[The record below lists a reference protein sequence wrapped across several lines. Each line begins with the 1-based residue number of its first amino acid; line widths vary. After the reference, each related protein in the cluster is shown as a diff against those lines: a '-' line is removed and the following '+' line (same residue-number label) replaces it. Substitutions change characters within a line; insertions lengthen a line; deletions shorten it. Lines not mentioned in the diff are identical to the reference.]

1 MTASQLIL
9 LMIPVAYLLGSV
21 PFGLLVG
28 WTRGIDV
35 RKAGSGNIGA
45 TNVGRLLGKRFFFL
59 VFILDMLKS
68 LVPMLIVGHLEYKI
82 STTIDP
88 LLYFEWLLVGF
99 AAMFGHMFSVFLKFK
114 GGKGVA
120 TSAGIIL
127 GLWPYYTEPAI
138 ITLLI
143 FTIVL
148 YTTRYM
154 SIASMSA
161 AISFPICYLI
171 MATARHWAPFGHQ
184 WPLTVFSILLA
195 TLVVYKHRTN
205 IQRLRAGTENRLGTK
220 KAEPSV

>member
-9 LMIPVAYLLGSV
+9 LMIPAAYLLGSV

-45 TNVGRLLGKRFFFL
+45 TNVGRLLGKKFFFV
-59 VFILDMLKS
+59 VFFLDMLKS
-68 LVPMLIVGHLEYKI
+68 LVPMLVAGHFAHRSSVI
-82 STTIDP
+82 TPT
-88 LLYFEWLLVGF
+88 LYFEWLLVGF
-99 AAMFGHMFSVFLKFK
+99 AAMFGHMFSVFLKFT

-127 GLWPYYTEPAI
+127 GLWPFYTQPAF
-138 ITLLI
+138 ITLTI
-143 FTIVL
+143 FVVVL

-154 SIASMSA
+154 SIASISA
-161 AISFPICYLI
+161 AISFPVCYLT
-171 MATARHWAPFGHQ
+171 MATLRQWDPFGHQ
-184 WPLTVFSILLA
+184 WPLTLFSLLLA

-205 IQRLRAGTENRLGTK
+205 IQRLRAGTENRLGAK
-220 KAEPSV
+220 KVEPGV